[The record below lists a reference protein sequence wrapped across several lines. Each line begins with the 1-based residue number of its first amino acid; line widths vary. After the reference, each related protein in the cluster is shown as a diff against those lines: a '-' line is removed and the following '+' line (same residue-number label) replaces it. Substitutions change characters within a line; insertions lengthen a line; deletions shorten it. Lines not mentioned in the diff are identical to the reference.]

1 MPMKKLMVLI
11 IASLTFAQA
20 NAQTAIFNDLL
31 QEHVTADGF
40 VDYTSF
46 NKEKLERYLSYLERT
61 SPEVTW
67 SENKQKAFWI
77 NAYNAYTIKKILE
90 YDPLISIVDIKENNQ
105 TAWKIP
111 FAKVGGKTYTLDYIE
126 HEILRKNL
134 FDPRIHVGVNCAS
147 NSCPKLG
154 NVAFTEEN
162 VEATL
167 EKLMEAFIN
176 DSTKNK
182 ITENKIQIS
191 SIFDWFEED
200 FIKNGTTVAAY
211 LNTYSKTT
219 INKKIAIHYLKYDWS
234 LNGK

>member
-1 MPMKKLMVLI
+1 MKKLMVLI

-90 YDPLISIVDIKENNQ
+90 YDALISIVNIKENNQ

-154 NVAFTEEN
+154 NIAFTEEN
-162 VEATL
+162 IEATL
-167 EKLMEAFIN
+167 ENLMKAFIN

-182 ITENKIQIS
+182 ITKNKLQIS
-191 SIFDWFEED
+191 SIFDWFQED
-200 FIKNGTTVAAY
+200 FIKNGTVIEY

>member
-1 MPMKKLMVLI
+1 MKKLMVLI
-11 IASLTFAQA
+11 VASLTFAQA

-90 YDPLISIVDIKENNQ
+90 YDALISIVNIKENNQ

-154 NVAFTEEN
+154 NIAFTEEN
-162 VEATL
+162 IEATL
-167 EKLMEAFIN
+167 ENLMKVFIN

-182 ITENKIQIS
+182 ITKNKLQIS
-191 SIFDWFEED
+191 SIFDWFQED
-200 FIKNGTTVAAY
+200 FIKNGTVIEY

>member
-1 MPMKKLMVLI
+1 MKKLMVLI
-11 IASLTFAQA
+11 VASLTFAQV
-20 NAQTAIFNDLL
+20 NAQTAILNDLL

-77 NAYNAYTIKKILE
+77 NAYNAYTIMKILE

-154 NVAFTEEN
+154 NIAFTEEN
-162 VEATL
+162 IEATL
-167 EKLMEAFIN
+167 EKLMKVFIN

-182 ITENKIQIS
+182 ITKNKLQIS
-191 SIFDWFEED
+191 SIFDWFQED
-200 FIKNGTTVAAY
+200 FIKNGTVIEY

>member
-11 IASLTFAQA
+11 VASLTFAQA

-90 YDPLISIVDIKENNQ
+90 YDALISIVNIKENNQ

-154 NVAFTEEN
+154 NIAFTEEN
-162 VEATL
+162 IEATL
-167 EKLMEAFIN
+167 EKLMKVFIN

-182 ITENKIQIS
+182 ITKNKLQIS
-191 SIFDWFEED
+191 SIFDWFQED
-200 FIKNGTTVAAY
+200 FIKNGTVIEY

>member
-11 IASLTFAQA
+11 VASLTFAQA

-167 EKLMEAFIN
+167 EKLMEVFIN

>member
-1 MPMKKLMVLI
+1 MKKLIVLI
-11 IASLTFAQA
+11 VATLSFIQVNS
-20 NAQTAIFNDLL
+20 QTSIFNNLL
-31 QEHVTADGF
+31 QEHVTKDGF

-46 NKEKLERYLSYLERT
+46 NKKKLKSYLSYLEKT
-61 SPEVTW
+61 SPKVTW

-77 NAYNAYTIKKILE
+77 NAYNAYTIKKVLE
-90 YDPLISIVDIKENNQ
+90 NELPLSIMDITENSK

-126 HEILRKNL
+126 HEILRKKL
-134 FDPRIHVGVNCAS
+134 FDPRIHVGINCAA
-147 NSCPKLG
+147 NSCPKLE

-162 VEATL
+162 IEATL
-167 EKLMEAFIN
+167 ESLMKTFVN

-191 SIFDWFEED
+191 SIFDWFEQD
-200 FIKNGTTVAAY
+200 FTKNSTLIEY

>member
-1 MPMKKLMVLI
+1 MKKLMVLI

-20 NAQTAIFNDLL
+20 NAQTGIFNDLL
-31 QEHVTADGF
+31 QEHVTTDGF

-90 YDPLISIVDIKENNQ
+90 YDALISIVNIKENNQ

-154 NVAFTEEN
+154 NIAFTEEN
-162 VEATL
+162 IEATL
-167 EKLMEAFIN
+167 EKLMKVFIN

-182 ITENKIQIS
+182 ITKNKLQIS
-191 SIFDWFEED
+191 SIFDWFQED
-200 FIKNGTTVAAY
+200 FIKNGTVIEY

-219 INKKIAIHYLKYDWS
+219 INKKIAIHYLKYD
-234 LNGK
+234 

>member
-11 IASLTFAQA
+11 VASLTFAQA

-31 QEHVTADGF
+31 QEHVTANGF

-90 YDPLISIVDIKENNQ
+90 YDALISIVNIKENNQ

-154 NVAFTEEN
+154 NIAFTEEN
-162 VEATL
+162 IEATL
-167 EKLMEAFIN
+167 EKLMKVFIN

-182 ITENKIQIS
+182 ITKNKLQIS
-191 SIFDWFEED
+191 SIFDWFQED
-200 FIKNGTTVAAY
+200 FIKNGTVIEY

>member
-1 MPMKKLMVLI
+1 MKKLMVLI
-11 IASLTFAQA
+11 VASLTFAQA

-31 QEHVTADGF
+31 QEHVTANGF

-90 YDPLISIVDIKENNQ
+90 YDALISIVNIKENNQ

-154 NVAFTEEN
+154 NIAFTEEN
-162 VEATL
+162 IEATL
-167 EKLMEAFIN
+167 ENLMKAFIN

-182 ITENKIQIS
+182 ITKNKLQIS
-191 SIFDWFEED
+191 SIFDWFQED
-200 FIKNGTTVAAY
+200 FIKNGTVIEY

>member
-11 IASLTFAQA
+11 VASLTFAQA

-154 NVAFTEEN
+154 NIAFTEEN
-162 VEATL
+162 IEATL
-167 EKLMEAFIN
+167 EKLMKVFIN

-182 ITENKIQIS
+182 ITKNKLQIS
-191 SIFDWFEED
+191 SIFDWFQED
-200 FIKNGTTVAAY
+200 FIKNGTVIEY

>member
-1 MPMKKLMVLI
+1 MKKLMVLI
-11 IASLTFAQA
+11 VASLTFAQA

-90 YDPLISIVDIKENNQ
+90 YDALISIVNIKENNQ

-154 NVAFTEEN
+154 NIAFTEEN
-162 VEATL
+162 IEATL
-167 EKLMEAFIN
+167 EKLMKVFIN

-182 ITENKIQIS
+182 ITKNKLQIS
-191 SIFDWFEED
+191 SIFDWFQED
-200 FIKNGTTVAAY
+200 FIKNGTVIEY

>member
-11 IASLTFAQA
+11 VASLTFAQA

-90 YDPLISIVDIKENNQ
+90 YDALISIVNIKENNQ

-154 NVAFTEEN
+154 NIAFTEEN

-167 EKLMEAFIN
+167 ENLMKAFIN

-182 ITENKIQIS
+182 ITKNKLQIS
-191 SIFDWFEED
+191 SIFDWFQED
-200 FIKNGTTVAAY
+200 FIKNGTVIEY

>member
-11 IASLTFAQA
+11 IALLTFAQA
-20 NAQTAIFNDLL
+20 NAQTGIFNDLL
-31 QEHVTADGF
+31 QEHVTTDGF

>member
-1 MPMKKLMVLI
+1 MKKLMVLI
-11 IASLTFAQA
+11 VASLTFAQA

-90 YDPLISIVDIKENNQ
+90 YDALISIVNIKENNQ

-154 NVAFTEEN
+154 NIAFTEEN
-162 VEATL
+162 IEATL
-167 EKLMEAFIN
+167 ENLMKAFIN

-182 ITENKIQIS
+182 ITKNKLQIS
-191 SIFDWFEED
+191 SIFDWFQED
-200 FIKNGTTVAAY
+200 FIKNGTVIEY

>member
-1 MPMKKLMVLI
+1 MKKLMVLI
-11 IASLTFAQA
+11 VASLTFAQV
-20 NAQTAIFNDLL
+20 NAQTAILNDLL
-31 QEHVTADGF
+31 QEHVTAEGF

-46 NKEKLERYLSYLERT
+46 NKEKLESYLSYLERT

-90 YDPLISIVDIKENNQ
+90 YDSLISIVDIKENNQ

-154 NVAFTEEN
+154 NIAFTEEN

-167 EKLMEAFIN
+167 ENLMKIFIN

-182 ITENKIQIS
+182 ITKNKLQIS
-191 SIFDWFEED
+191 SIFDWFQED
-200 FIKNGTTVAAY
+200 FIKNGTVIEY

>member
-11 IASLTFAQA
+11 VASLTFAQA

-90 YDPLISIVDIKENNQ
+90 YDALISIVNIKENNQ

-154 NVAFTEEN
+154 NIAFTEEN
-162 VEATL
+162 IEATL
-167 EKLMEAFIN
+167 ENLMKVFIN

-182 ITENKIQIS
+182 ITKNKLQIS
-191 SIFDWFEED
+191 SIFDWFQED
-200 FIKNGTTVAAY
+200 FIKNGTVIEY